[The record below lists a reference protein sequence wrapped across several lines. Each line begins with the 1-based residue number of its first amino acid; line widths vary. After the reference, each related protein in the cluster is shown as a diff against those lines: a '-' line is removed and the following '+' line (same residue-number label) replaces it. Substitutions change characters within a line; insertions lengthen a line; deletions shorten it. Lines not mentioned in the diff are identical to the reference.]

1 MEAFEICQE
10 AYLLAQHELI
20 AHQESALAREWSK
33 SYMKPSAFREK
44 TETLR
49 EATDAQLLNALQV
62 LGEQAGR
69 DFLSIQGPI
78 DQRLAA
84 VLDTAS
90 RTRKNKLDGFGLVGG
105 LLKKGNRFARGFYKT
120 SGLEPKVLSEDLRRC
135 YLYRSGGL
143 CLSPDE
149 KARLGFV
156 ELEVND
162 EGR

>member
-1 MEAFEICQE
+1 MEAFDICQE
-10 AYLLAQHELI
+10 AYRLARHE
-20 AHQESALAREWSK
+20 QESLRSGA
-33 SYMKPSAFREK
+33 SYMKPSAFRKK

-69 DFLSIQGPI
+69 ELLSLRGPI

-84 VLDTAS
+84 VLETAS
-90 RTRKNKLDGFGLVGG
+90 RIRRHRLDGFGLAGG
-105 LLKKGNRFARGFYKT
+105 LLKKGSRFARGFYKT
-120 SGLEPKVLSEDLRRC
+120 SGVEPKALAEDLRRC
-135 YLYRSGGL
+135 HLFRAGDIRL
-143 CLSPDE
+143 DPDE
-149 KARLGFV
+149 KARLGFA

>member
-10 AYLLAQHELI
+10 AYLLARHE
-20 AHQESALAREWSK
+20 QESMLLGA

-49 EATDAQLLNALQV
+49 EATDAQLFNALQA

-69 DFLSIQGPI
+69 EFLSLQGPI

-135 YLYRSGGL
+135 YLYRSGS
-143 CLSPDE
+143 LSLDPDE

-156 ELEVND
+156 DEEVND

>member
-33 SYMKPSAFREK
+33 SYMKPSAFRAK

-49 EATDAQLLNALQV
+49 VATHEQLLNALQI

-69 DFLSIQGPI
+69 DFLGLQGPI

-84 VLDTAS
+84 VLNTAS

-120 SGLEPKVLSEDLRRC
+120 SGLEPKVLSENLRRC
-135 YLYRSGGL
+135 YLYRSGS
-143 CLSPDE
+143 LSLDPDE

-156 ELEVND
+156 DEEVND

>member
-10 AYLLAQHELI
+10 AYLLARHE
-20 AHQESALAREWSK
+20 QESMLLGR

-69 DFLSIQGPI
+69 DFLSLQGPI
-78 DQRLAA
+78 DRRLAA

-90 RTRKNKLDGFGLVGG
+90 RIRKDKLDGFGLVGG
-105 LLKKGNRFARGFYKT
+105 LLKKGSRFARGFYKT
-120 SGLEPKVLSEDLRRC
+120 SGLEPRALSEDLRRC
-135 YLYRSGGL
+135 HLYRSGGL

-149 KARLGFV
+149 KARLGFAD
-156 ELEVND
+156 EEMND